1 MLKNYLMM
9 ALNVYRRRKMFTAIN
24 LLCIVLT
31 LIVLLVVTAMV
42 EQSFSPSG
50 VLAKRGERILMVS
63 TVTKYGEGN
72 VWTTNLGY
80 KLIEQ
85 YLKPMKSAE
94 LVGTVS
100 SQMPVAIY
108 RDDVVHKSTIR
119 YTDDNYWKI
128 LDFQLIAGRWINDQD
143 IRRGSF
149 YVVISGSMAQKLF
162 ANLNPVGQKLSISM
176 QQYEVIGVVE
186 DARKA
191 ISSADMWAPLTT
203 MNTSD
208 YRNKLSGDFNA
219 ILLAKDVSQLSAM
232 KREIREISALVQQ
245 DDPVKWPK
253 TQMLAN
259 TSFDEFA
266 RGFSSRNSDQPEES
280 EDSGASTVMAWI
292 VVLMFLF
299 MLLPALNLVNL
310 NMGRMM
316 ERSVEIGVR
325 KAFGASNLELV
336 GQFLFENLLLTLFG
350 CGLAFLLIQLFLL
363 WLSVSGMIPYFRGG
377 INLTVFLYGV
387 LIATVFSVVSGI
399 LPAWRMAKLDPVFA
413 LKGNA

>member
-1 MLKNYLMM
+1 MLKNYLMI
-9 ALNVYRRRKMFTAIN
+9 ALSVYRRRKMYTAIN
-24 LLCIVLT
+24 LFCIVLT

-42 EQSFSPSG
+42 EQSYSPSG
-50 VLAKRGERILMVS
+50 VLAKRGDRILTVS
-63 TVTKYGEGN
+63 TVTKYGEGD

-94 LVGTVS
+94 LVGAVS
-100 SQMPVAIY
+100 VPKPVAIY

-128 LDFQLIAGRWINDQD
+128 LDFQLLAGRWINDDD
-143 IRRGSF
+143 IQRGSF
-149 YVVISGSMAQKLF
+149 YVVISGSMAIKLF
-162 ANLNPVGQKLSISM
+162 GDLNPIGHKLSISM
-176 QQYEVIGVVE
+176 QQYEIIGVVE
-186 DARKA
+186 DARKS

-208 YRNKLSGDFNA
+208 YRNSLSGDFNA
-219 ILLAKDVSQLSAM
+219 ILLAKDVSHLLPM
-232 KREIREISALVQQ
+232 KKELREISATVQQ
-245 DDPVKWPK
+245 DDPTKWPK

-266 RGFSSRNSDQPEES
+266 RGFSSRNSGQPEES
-280 EDSGASTVMAWI
+280 EDSGAGTVMAWI

-336 GQFLFENLLLTLFG
+336 GQFLFENLLLTLFA
-350 CGLAFLLIQLFLL
+350 CALAFLFMQLFLL
-363 WLSVSGMIPYFRGG
+363 WLGFSGMIPYFRGE
-377 INLTVFLYGV
+377 INLTVYLYGV

>member
-24 LLCIVLT
+24 LFCIVLT

-50 VLAKRGERILMVS
+50 VLAKRGDRILTVS

-94 LVGTVS
+94 LVGAVS
-100 SQMPVAIY
+100 APKLVAIY

-128 LDFQLIAGRWINDQD
+128 LDFQLLAGRWINDED
-143 IRRGSF
+143 IRRGSS
-149 YVVISGSMAQKLF
+149 YVVISGSIATKLF
-162 ANLNPVGQKLSISM
+162 GKLNPVGQKLSISM
-176 QQYEVIGVVE
+176 QQYEIIGVVE

-191 ISSADMWAPLTT
+191 IASAEMWAPLTT

-208 YRNKLSGDFNA
+208 YRNSLSGDFNA
-219 ILLAKDVSQLSAM
+219 ILLARDASQLSMM
-232 KREIREISALVQQ
+232 KKELREISATVQQ
-245 DDPVKWPK
+245 DDPAKWPK
-253 TQMLAN
+253 THMLAN

-280 EDSGASTVMAWI
+280 EDSGAGTVMAWI
-292 VVLMFLF
+292 VLLMFLF

-336 GQFLFENLLLTLFG
+336 GQFLFENLLLTLIG

-363 WLSVSGMIPYFRGG
+363 WLGFSGMIPYFDGG
-377 INLTVFLYGV
+377 INLTVYLYGV